1 MSTAS
6 RSFALNILVVIALK
20 GKYMFDTNVCPNEM
34 VELYCPPLEQA
45 IKSGDYGELI
55 WKVAD
60 PRDKS
65 EREIGLTLIANQAF
79 NLSGTLGK
87 MVSIGNF
94 QDMWW
99 YWIKRDGKMQKIA
112 YCNSESCVFDE
123 CNSTCQSRLRI
134 DGATLELTEVRE
146 EDRGLQLQC
155 QIFPKFQVYKMK
167 ISVVLPKDSFRST
180 SSTHGKNEKVPSN
193 NTETTSETSRKSKAG
208 TYGTQNSASSR
219 TLLAFLSILITSF
232 GV

>member
-1 MSTAS
+1 
-6 RSFALNILVVIALK
+6 
-20 GKYMFDTNVCPNEM
+20 MFSYFD
-34 VELYCPPLEQA
+34 QGF
-45 IKSGDYGELI
+45 IFIFS
-55 WKVAD
+55 
-60 PRDKS
+60 
-65 EREIGLTLIANQAF
+65 GLTLIANQAF
-79 NLSGTLGK
+79 NLSGALGK
-87 MVSIGNF
+87 MVSIGNN

-167 ISVVLPKDSFRST
+167 VSVVLPKGQSNLHHRSRISNFKGGGSFCCSFFGGDGVYLRR
-180 SSTHGKNEKVPSN
+180 KEIKVEKVY
-193 NTETTSETSRKSKAG
+193 K
-208 TYGTQNSASSR
+208 
-219 TLLAFLSILITSF
+219 
-232 GV
+232 

>member
-1 MSTAS
+1 MGMWACGPSEQRLLKCMNVFVHWS
-6 RSFALNILVVIALK
+6 R
-20 GKYMFDTNVCPNEM
+20 
-34 VELYCPPLEQA
+34 LYFHL
-45 IKSGDYGELI
+45 S
-55 WKVAD
+55 
-60 PRDKS
+60 
-65 EREIGLTLIANQAF
+65 GLTLIANQAF

-87 MVSIGNF
+87 MVSIGNI

-146 EDRGLQLQC
+146 EDRGLQVQC

-167 ISVVLPKDSFRST
+167 VSLVLPKGQSNLHHRSR
-180 SSTHGKNEKVPSN
+180 VN
-193 NTETTSETSRKSKAG
+193 NFT
-208 TYGTQNSASSR
+208 
-219 TLLAFLSILITSF
+219 FSIVFNYSPISIDF
-232 GV
+232 VWSG